1 MISLG
6 TACLLTISCGG
17 QGEED
22 VSETEGALVGSNGFA
37 ANGFAANGFAANG
50 FAANGFAANGFAAN
64 GFAANG
70 FAANGFAANGFAAN
84 GFAANGLPLSPSA
97 SAIARDPASREF
109 FKYIVSCALP
119 EGALLTLKDQG
130 QTYTFGGALGVAP
143 EWLNGRC
150 DTTCQRWV
158 TACVL
163 ARVNHL
169 GQHVEI
175 SIRGDNRALAIQPH
189 EIRDYSV
196 REATY
201 YGNFFQ
207 TTPEAYTCL
216 PPGASSIVRVCGP
229 SLSDC
234 PMTVAGSCDAV
245 CAGPGPNG
253 TFRDCAARASD
264 RRHDDSQTTFS
275 QTITVFLRP

>member
-1 MISLG
+1 MTQKIMASLAFG
-6 TACLLTISCGG
+6 AVSVLVMGCGG
-17 QGEED
+17 MAGEED
-22 VSETEGALVGSNGFA
+22 VGKAEEALLGS
-37 ANGFAANGFAANG
+37 NG

-97 SAIARDPASREF
+97 AAMARDPGSREL

-119 EGALLTLKDQG
+119 EGELLTLEDQG

-143 EWLNGRC
+143 EWLNGAC
-150 DTTCQRWV
+150 DVSCQRWV

-169 GQHVEI
+169 GQHVAI
-175 SIRGDNRALAIQPH
+175 SIRGENRALAVQPH
-189 EIRDYSV
+189 EMQEYTT

-207 TTPEAYTCL
+207 PISEVYTCL
-216 PPGASSIVRVCGP
+216 PPNATSILRVCGA

-234 PMTVAGSCDAV
+234 PMTVAGSCRAV
-245 CAGPGPNG
+245 CGGPGQNL
-253 TFRDCAARASD
+253 TFRDCAATTAALAS
-264 RRHDDSQTTFS
+264 RTTFS
-275 QTITVFLRP
+275 QTVTVFLRP